1 MKNTIVDKFTNE
13 IDELK
18 FQMNHRKLYNFHTFL
33 IRFLAKI
40 GLAVNKWLPF
50 ILAYTMVFN
59 SSIYKKNKPFRRDM
73 VSKPAYIQSIDTSK
87 GVHRKDICSEHK
99 ETMFEY
105 STAWSMNNMG
115 LYQRTTTSY
124 KTNDKIDLNNLDE
137 VLDMTKEEIDEAL
150 KIIDTKVITKRELT
164 DSDKIYDDGVLII
177 TQYAKSADEK
187 VLRLETNFEN
197 MCQTALFISIVYM
210 CTGLFIGIK
219 KILIKNIIDDKLNA
233 VIVAHKYISVDD
245 YRRMRKIL
253 EIKQAN
259 LTLVQEKETNLKE
272 NVRKIKRR

>member
-1 MKNTIVDKFTNE
+1 
-13 IDELK
+13 
-18 FQMNHRKLYNFHTFL
+18 
-33 IRFLAKI
+33 
-40 GLAVNKWLPF
+40 
-50 ILAYTMVFN
+50 
-59 SSIYKKNKPFRRDM
+59 M

-124 KTNDKIDLNNLDE
+124 KTNDKINLNNLDE

-164 DSDKIYDDGVLII
+164 DSDKIYDDDVLII